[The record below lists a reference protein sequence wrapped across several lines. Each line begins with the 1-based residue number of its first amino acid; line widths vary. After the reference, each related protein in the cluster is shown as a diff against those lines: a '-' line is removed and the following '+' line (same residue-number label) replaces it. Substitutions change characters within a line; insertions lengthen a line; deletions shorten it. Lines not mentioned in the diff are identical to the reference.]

1 MISFLR
7 KVQWW
12 LRRSGRE
19 DELREELEF
28 HLAEE
33 VGERQAGGLPPHEA
47 KWAAQR
53 DLGNTSLLRE
63 EVRTLWSW
71 RLFEQL
77 AQDVR
82 YALRSIRR
90 SPAFAFAAILTL
102 SVGIGAVT
110 AMFAILYAVQL
121 RELQV
126 PDPRQLVFLEWES
139 RGQRNA
145 FFSYPHLEVVR
156 SRTNTLSGVAFINR
170 LGRVNV
176 VADGTPGVAVGE
188 RVSGNYFTVLR
199 IQPEIGRLLDAADER
214 RDDAVAVISHS
225 FWQRRFG
232 GDPSV
237 VGKAISVNGFPL
249 TIVGVTPR
257 DFGGVAVG
265 TSIDVR
271 VPLRLR
277 DRKDGSVWLNPSATV
292 LLTVARLQAQ
302 TSMAEAE
309 AELAPILESAL
320 TAFPPD
326 LPFDDREGRTPRM
339 HVLAANRGLTEGRA
353 LAGYVPAI
361 RMLIAIAGLM
371 VVLACANVANLL
383 FARVTVRR
391 REMAVRL
398 ALGASQGRLM
408 RQLLTESVVLGLLG
422 GIGGLAIAVVGA
434 TALVRIVSTAS
445 QTITL
450 DLSANLTVVGFAT
463 TISLI
468 ATALFGI
475 APAIHASRVG
485 SAWNISSQLRHLSWL
500 RWSRTVVAVQMAICI
515 LLLLAAGLFGR
526 SVRAI
531 LARDAG
537 FTRQNVLMFSVD
549 PAMAGYRPEARPA
562 VYSKILEALG
572 TIQRVTTVSAS
583 LARPI
588 DSEIY
593 LISGISSVDGRQL
606 TEQRI
611 RVAVNIISPAYFSTL
626 SVPLV
631 GGRDFD
637 QRDGADGPKVAII
650 NETLARQLFG
660 VPNVIGRRIGVDAD
674 SWEIVGVAQDTLY
687 AGLTATVR
695 GVLYLPLLAQRAAS
709 NQVTFLLRHSDS
721 AGAVAEAARLRLRDV
736 DATLPVYRV
745 NTLEQEAEDSLV
757 RQRLLARVSATFGL
771 MALLIGGIG
780 VYSAVS
786 FAVTRRTNEIGV
798 RIALGAR
805 RADVVRMALRDSL
818 MPVAIG
824 SAIGVPTGVALMRVA
839 NSLLFGITPADPVS
853 IAGGMALLAG
863 AATVASYLPA
873 RRAARV
879 DPMVALRHE

>member
-7 KVQWW
+7 KIQWW
-12 LRRSGRE
+12 LHRGRRE

-33 VGERQAGGLPPHEA
+33 TSERQVIGLSENEA
-47 KWAAQR
+47 RWSARR
-53 DLGNTSLLRE
+53 DLGSAVLLRE
-63 EVRTLWSW
+63 EVRGLWSW
-71 RLFEQL
+71 RLLEQL
-77 AQDVR
+77 AQDVG
-82 YALRSIRR
+82 YTLRNVRR
-90 SPAFAFAAILTL
+90 SPAGAFTAILTL

-110 AMFAILYAVQL
+110 TMFAILYAVQF
-121 RELQV
+121 RELSV
-126 PDPRQLVFLEWES
+126 PDPQELVFLEWEY

-145 FFSYPHLEVVR
+145 FFSYPHSEVVR
-156 SRTNTLSGVAFINR
+156 SRTNTLSGVAFING

-176 VADGTPGVAVGE
+176 VADGTPGVAIGE

-199 IQPEIGRLLDAADER
+199 IQPEIGRLLDATDER

-232 GDPSV
+232 GDPGV
-237 VGKAISVNGFPL
+237 VGKAITVNGFSL
-249 TIVGVTPR
+249 TIVGVTPP

-309 AELAPILESAL
+309 AELTPILESAL

-326 LPFDDREGRTPRM
+326 LPFDDRERRTPRM

-353 LAGYVPAI
+353 LGGYVPAI

-398 ALGASQGRLM
+398 ALGASRGRLV
-408 RQLLTESVVLGLLG
+408 RQLFTESVVLGLLG

-434 TALVRIVSTAS
+434 AALVRMVSTAS
-445 QTITL
+445 RTITL
-450 DLSANLTVVGFAT
+450 DLSTNLTVVGFAT
-463 TISLI
+463 SISLI

-485 SAWNISSQLRHLSWL
+485 VACIASQLRHASWL
-500 RWSRTVVAVQMAICI
+500 RWSRTVVAVQMAICMV
-515 LLLLAAGLFGR
+515 LLLAAGLFGR

-549 PAMAGYRPEARPA
+549 PAMAGYGPEARPA
-562 VYSKILEALG
+562 VYSKILEALA
-572 TIQRVTTVSAS
+572 TLPSVTTVSAS

-588 DSEIY
+588 DSEIF

-606 TEQRI
+606 TDQRI
-611 RVAVNIISPAYFSTL
+611 RVAVNIISPAHFSTL

-650 NETLARQLFG
+650 NESLARQLFG

-695 GVLYLPLLAQRAAS
+695 GVLYLPLAQRAAS
-709 NQVTFLLRHSDS
+709 NQVTFVLRHSGS
-721 AGAVAEAARLRLRDV
+721 VGAVAEAARLRLRDV
-736 DATLPVYRV
+736 DATLPVYRI

-757 RQRLLARVSATFGL
+757 RERLLANVSTAFGL

-780 VYSAVS
+780 VYGAVS

-818 MPVAIG
+818 MPVLIGAAIG
-824 SAIGVPTGVALMRVA
+824 LPAGVALMRLA
-839 NSLLFGITPADPVS
+839 KSLLFGISPADPVS
-853 IAGGMALLAG
+853 IAGGIALLAG
-863 AATVASYLPA
+863 AATAASYLPA
-873 RRAARV
+873 RRASRV
-879 DPMVALRHE
+879 DPMLALRHE